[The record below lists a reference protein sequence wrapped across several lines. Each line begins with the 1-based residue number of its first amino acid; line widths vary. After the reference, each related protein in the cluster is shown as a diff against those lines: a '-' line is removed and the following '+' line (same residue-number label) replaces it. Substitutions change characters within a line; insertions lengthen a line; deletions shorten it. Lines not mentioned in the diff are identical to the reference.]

1 MYKTS
6 EDIAKIQCLQSIDDN
21 HNRILWYKQS
31 NNQLQLLGYE
41 CTEDIMFMNVVM
53 QHNMMITFFCISFN
67 IILVSG
73 SSLSDQVHQNP
84 ADMYKNPGQT
94 AEITCSHRIDT
105 YNQILWYK
113 QTKTGQLQLLGY
125 MFITNPSLEPGVTV
139 AIDGNA
145 NKDKNCTLTIKD
157 LFMNSSAV
165 YFCAARYHSA
175 TYH

>member
-1 MYKTS
+1 
-6 EDIAKIQCLQSIDDN
+6 
-21 HNRILWYKQS
+21 
-31 NNQLQLLGYE
+31 
-41 CTEDIMFMNVVM
+41 MFSL
-53 QHNMMITFFCISFN
+53 IFFT
-67 IILVSG
+67 G

-125 MFITNPSLEPGVTV
+125 MLGTSKSLEPGVTV
-139 AIDGNA
+139 AIRGDA
-145 NKDKNCTLTIKD
+145 NKDKNCTLTIND

-165 YFCAARYHSA
+165 YFCAARFHSA